1 MKNEKGSGMFSCQDR
16 AALIATVT
24 ERNHS
29 ASLLNVLQSAMPWV
43 MKRTPLLYP
52 YIMFGAERRAII
64 GV

>member
-16 AALIATVT
+16 TALVATVT
-24 ERNHS
+24 ERNPS
-29 ASLLNVLQSAMPWV
+29 SPLLNALQPAMPWV
-43 MKRTPLLYP
+43 MKRTPLLYL